1 MSKRLIRMPE
11 VISKTGLQ
19 KSAIYKLIRFGQF
32 PGPVR
37 VSAKVSA
44 WLESEVD
51 LFIDQRLIER
61 DEREARLAF
70 QENGRVQR

>member
-1 MSKRLIRMPE
+1 VTKRLIRMPE
-11 VISKTGLQ
+11 VISKTGLR
-19 KSAIYKLIRFGQF
+19 KSAIYNLIRFGQF

-51 LFIDQRLIER
+51 LFIEQRLIER
-61 DEREARLAF
+61 DEREARAVY
-70 QENGRVQR
+70 ERGRVWR